1 MSDDIKETFD
11 LTEISKWLKVL
22 CEPKRLMLL
31 DAIVSG
37 VQCNCDL
44 GESLGMA
51 PNLISHHLS
60 VMREAGLIDAERD
73 QTDARWI
80 YYTANAEALK
90 SLQHLLS
97 AFLDSARIQPL
108 SHTCR
113 PRQDCVH
120 TPMPELTVVV

>member
-22 CEPKRLMLL
+22 CEPNRLTLL
-31 DAIVSG
+31 DAIISG

-90 SLQHLLS
+90 SLQHVLY
-97 AFLDSARIQPL
+97 AFLDPSRIQSL

-113 PRQDCVH
+113 PRQDCANKPV
-120 TPMPELTVVV
+120 PELTVVV

>member
-1 MSDDIKETFD
+1 MSGENKQTFD
-11 LTEISKWLKVL
+11 LTEISQWLKVL
-22 CEPKRLMLL
+22 CEPNRLMLL
-31 DAIVSG
+31 DAIISG

-97 AFLDSARIQPL
+97 AFLDPSRIQSL
-108 SHTCR
+108 LTSCR
-113 PRQDCVH
+113 PRQACVH
-120 TPMPELTVVV
+120 IPAPDSSIAV